1 MCKGFEGGK
10 QPGQA
15 ARKMKEETQV
25 LRVESNLPPEANE
38 KHNTEQKKNTWVYLK
53 LAVNL
58 FSQKKKQKNTQ
69 KGDLICKN
77 KWMCQLNLPS
87 GTKSIHKPKT

>member
-1 MCKGFEGGK
+1 
-10 QPGQA
+10 
-15 ARKMKEETQV
+15 MKEETQV

-58 FSQKKKQKNTQ
+58 FSQKKKKKNH
-69 KGDLICKN
+69 
-77 KWMCQLNLPS
+77 
-87 GTKSIHKPKT
+87 TKR

>member
-38 KHNTEQKKNTWVYLK
+38 KHNTEQKKNILYKEMIRKFRYISNLK
-53 LAVNL
+53 PL
-58 FSQKKKQKNTQ
+58 QK
-69 KGDLICKN
+69 
-77 KWMCQLNLPS
+77 
-87 GTKSIHKPKT
+87 